1 MALRTAGTEVG
12 RTGNSDDN
20 KAELLTLAGIRLS
33 SPYLSALLSRK
44 THTENEGILKQ
55 KCSC

>member
-20 KAELLTLAGIRLS
+20 KAELLTLTGIHLS

-44 THTENEGILKQ
+44 THTENEGILK
-55 KCSC
+55 